1 MNWKIRTPYMAL
13 QDISHSKVL
22 LISLPETTP
31 MQEAAS
37 LQQDLKRA
45 GISPYAW
52 MINQSLS
59 MVPGITDPLLKS
71 RAHAEEE
78 IISNIKENL
87 TERIFGI
94 PYMPVKDLLPEL
106 LENVKTNSS
115 LKK

>member
-1 MNWKIRTPYMAL
+1 
-13 QDISHSKVL
+13 
-22 LISLPETTP
+22 